1 MYLLYSLLTA
11 IAMILLLPYFL
22 VRGLG
27 SGKYLHNLRER
38 LGTLP
43 CAILSAASGAQGSI
57 WLHAVSVG
65 EVFAGLPLARAL
77 KERFPER
84 RLFVST
90 TTRTGQALARERMAF
105 ADGIFYF
112 PIDWAFSVRRVL
124 RVLHPAL
131 IVILETEI
139 WPNFLREARR
149 AGVPVLFVNGRISE
163 KSFKRYSALIGIFGE
178 FLSWVL
184 NDAALFLMQ
193 SDTDAKRLLELGA
206 PEDRVEVTG
215 NLKYDFAAPRGS
227 AIENWLEKQIAEQ
240 ERWPIVVAGSV
251 VEDEEEPVLAAFD
264 VVERAW
270 RRALLVLAPRKPERF
285 DAAARIA
292 EERGWKVARRSNLS
306 FEKPLDEEADLLL
319 LDTVGEL
326 ASLYRLADTV
336 FVGGSLV
343 ARGGHNIL
351 EPAAFARPPVF
362 GPHMENF
369 QEMASDFLAAR
380 AAVQVANERELGET
394 WVDLIRGEE
403 KCRRMGEAAKALVE
417 KNRGSTAKSLERIA
431 DILEAARSRQ

>member
-11 IAMILLLPYFL
+11 IGMILLLPYFL

-27 SGKYLHNLRER
+27 SGKYFHNLGER
-38 LGTLP
+38 LGALP
-43 CAILSAASGAQGSI
+43 CAILSKASGARGSI
-57 WLHAVSVG
+57 WIHAVSVG
-65 EVFAGLPLARAL
+65 EVLAGLPLARAI

-84 RLFVST
+84 KLFVST
-90 TTRTGQALARERMAF
+90 TTRTGQDLARERMTF

-112 PIDWAFSVRRVL
+112 PLDWAFSVRRVM
-124 RVLHPAL
+124 RVLQPRL

-149 AGVPVLFVNGRISE
+149 ASVPVVFVNGRIS
-163 KSFKRYSALIGIFGE
+163 KQSFKRFSMLTGIFGE
-178 FLSWVL
+178 FLRGAL

-193 SDTDAKRLLELGA
+193 SEKDAERVRKLGA
-206 PEDRVEVTG
+206 AEERVEVTG
-215 NLKYDFAAPRGS
+215 NLKYDFAPPNTS
-227 AIENWLEKQIAEQ
+227 AIGDWLAKQIAEQ
-240 ERWPIVVAGSV
+240 ERWPVVVAGSV

-264 VVERAW
+264 IVERAW

-292 EERGWKVARRSNLS
+292 EERGWKVVRRSRLS
-306 FEKPLDEEADLLL
+306 LDAPLDEEADLLL

-326 ASLYRLADTV
+326 AGLYRFADAV

-351 EPAAFARPPVF
+351 EPAAFARAPVF

-369 QEMASDFLAAR
+369 SEMAADFLAAR
-380 AAVQVANERELGET
+380 AAVHVADARELGEA
-394 WVDLIRGEE
+394 WAELIRGEE
-403 KCRRMGEAAKALVE
+403 KRRRMGEAAKALVE
-417 KNRGSTAKSLERIA
+417 SNRGATAKSLERIA
-431 DILEAARSRQ
+431 AILAAKRGGE

>member
-11 IAMILLLPYFL
+11 IGMILLLPYFL

-27 SGKYLHNLRER
+27 SGKYFHNLGER

-43 CAILSAASGAQGSI
+43 CAVLSAASGAKGSI
-57 WLHAVSVG
+57 WMHAVSVG
-65 EVFAGLPLARAL
+65 EVLAGLPLARAL

-84 RLFVST
+84 KLFVST
-90 TTRTGQALARERMAF
+90 TTRTGQELARERMTF

-112 PIDWAFSVRRVL
+112 PMDWAFCVRRVL
-124 RVLHPAL
+124 RVLQPGL

-139 WPNFLREARR
+139 WPNFLRAARR

-163 KSFKRYSALIGIFGE
+163 KSYKRFSALTGIFGE
-178 FLSWVL
+178 FLRWAL
-184 NDAALFLMQ
+184 NDATLFQMQ
-193 SDTDAKRLLELGA
+193 SEKDAQRLLELGA
-206 PEDRVEVTG
+206 AEERVEVTG
-215 NLKYDFAAPRGS
+215 NLKYDFAPPRTS
-227 AIENWLEKQIAEQ
+227 AIGDWLEKQMAEQ
-240 ERWPIVVAGSV
+240 ERWPVVVAASV

-264 VVERAW
+264 IVERAW

-292 EERGWKVARRSNLS
+292 EERGWKVARRSRLS
-306 FEKPLDEEADLLL
+306 LDAPLDEEADLLL

-326 ASLYRLADTV
+326 AGLYRLADAV

-343 ARGGHNIL
+343 PRGGHNIL
-351 EPAAFARPPVF
+351 EPAAFAQPPVF

-369 QEMASDFLAAR
+369 QEMATDFLAAR
-380 AAVQVANERELGET
+380 AAIQVANERELGET
-394 WVDLIRGEE
+394 WVELIREEE
-403 KCRRMGEAAKALVE
+403 KRRRMGESAKALVE
-417 KNRGSTAKSLERIA
+417 ANRGATAKSLERIA
-431 DILEAARSRQ
+431 AILDAHRSGA

>member
-11 IAMILLLPYFL
+11 IGMILLLPYFL

-27 SGKYLHNLRER
+27 SGKYFHNLSER
-38 LGTLP
+38 LGKLP
-43 CAILSAASGAQGSI
+43 CAVLSAASGARGSI
-57 WLHAVSVG
+57 WVHAVSVG
-65 EVFAGLPLARAL
+65 EVLAGLPLARAM

-84 RLFVST
+84 KLFVST
-90 TTRTGQALARERMAF
+90 TTRTGQELARERMKF
-105 ADGIFYF
+105 ADGVFYF
-112 PIDWAFSVRRVL
+112 PMDWAFSVRRVM
-124 RVLHPAL
+124 RVLQPGL

-149 AGVPVLFVNGRISE
+149 AGVPVIFVNGRISE
-163 KSFKRYSALIGIFGE
+163 KSFKRYNALTGIFGE
-178 FLSWVL
+178 FLRWAL

-193 SDTDAKRLLELGA
+193 SEKDAQRLLELGA
-206 PEDRVEVTG
+206 VEERVEVTG
-215 NLKYDFAAPRGS
+215 NLKYDFAPPHTS
-227 AIENWLEKQIAEQ
+227 AIGDWLEKQMAEQ
-240 ERWPIVVAGSV
+240 ERWPVVVAGSV

-264 VVERAW
+264 IVERAW

-292 EERGWKVARRSNLS
+292 EERGWKVARRSQLS
-306 FEKPLDEEADLLL
+306 LDAPLDEEADLLL

-326 ASLYRLADTV
+326 AGLYRLADAV

-343 ARGGHNIL
+343 PRGGHNIL
-351 EPAAFARPPVF
+351 EPAVFAQPPVF

-369 QEMASDFLAAR
+369 QEMAAEFLAAR

-394 WVDLIRGEE
+394 WVELIRGEE
-403 KCRRMGEAAKALVE
+403 RRRRMGESAKALVE
-417 KNRGSTAKSLERIA
+417 ANRGATAKSLERIA
-431 DILEAARSRQ
+431 AILDAQRSGE